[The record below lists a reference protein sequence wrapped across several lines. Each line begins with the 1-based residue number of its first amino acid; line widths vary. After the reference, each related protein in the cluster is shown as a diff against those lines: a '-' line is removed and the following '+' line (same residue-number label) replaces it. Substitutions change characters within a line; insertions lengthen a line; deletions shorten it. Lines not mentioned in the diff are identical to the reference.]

1 MSCRRLPGQ
10 AARDVNVNRS
20 RTPESTST
28 QAILAKAFRGEL
40 VPTEA
45 EVARAEGR
53 DYETAA
59 QLLARIRAEVTID
72 ETNRETK
79 SYRYTRSSLSTCRRS
94 PHSTTASSH
103 GTSVDDGSASNS
115 RKSSRRPASVCP
127 ARRTTGTKPP
137 VYRAAPRSKKHAH
150 RKGCPPTYYG
160 FHDLLAGLRHAQRG
174 SADNPRPAGLDAAQ
188 KLHHNTAVHQH
199 GQAIERGRGSDR
211 GTRCSATGEVGL
223 SPDTELSAACFC
235 CDSFFA
241 KQKTQPVDWLRL
253 TSSGQGRDRTGDTGI
268 FSPVL
273 YQLSYLSP
281 ASLGDAET

>member
-160 FHDLLAGLRHAQRG
+160 FHDLRRAFATLNADRLTTHALQVLMRHRSYTTTQRYINM
-174 SADNPRPAGLDAAQ
+174 ARQLNAA
-188 KLHHNTAVHQH
+188 VE
-199 GQAIERGRGSDR
+199 AIE
-211 GTRCSATGEVGL
+211 V
-223 SPDTELSAACFC
+223 PDVLQLA
-235 CDSFFA
+235 
-241 KQKTQPVDWLRL
+241 R
-253 TSSGQGRDRTGDTGI
+253 SG
-268 FSPVL
+268 
-273 YQLSYLSP
+273 
-281 ASLGDAET
+281 